1 MITGHSPH
9 ASSSNK
15 THRYDDERGA
25 ALIVALFTAL
35 LILLVGGALI
45 ITSARSFT
53 TTADA
58 TGETQAYVAAEAG
71 LQATLAVLRGN
82 VQPNPLFNAT
92 VSNEANKLGFRR
104 AVTRAN
110 SNKDVTA
117 EQTTSARLRLSRWLP
132 YDATFND
139 RVPLSASYNLMSG
152 TAYSIELQDP
162 AYPTPALIA
171 AHLIANANYAPA
183 RLLVIATG
191 YGPRGARKQLM
202 MMVKKAALEF
212 DPPAT
217 ITLAGGSAMTFDL
230 GSSNSSGFSGV
241 DASGQPI
248 VLPAVAVSPANL
260 TQATT
265 EITDTNTNGS
275 GTQVNPATPTAL
287 TSTNTPSFLTSP
299 DAARDFLFNPD
310 TGMKSVAENSSR
322 YFSSR
327 PADMGT
333 SAAPKITFIDNYN
346 GARLNLGTGFQGAG
360 LLIVTGE
367 VDTDGGTSFD
377 GIILVLGRGILRRSG
392 GGNGTIGGAIIVA
405 SFDPFDST
413 ADTFG
418 SPIFDMSGGGNSTT
432 TLNIA
437 NVQAALATSGR
448 VVEGVV
454 EN

>member
-1 MITGHSPH
+1 MKIHQSPH
-9 ASSSNK
+9 ASSPNK
-15 THRYDDERGA
+15 IHRFDDERGA

-35 LILLVGGALI
+35 LILVVGGALI
-45 ITSARSFT
+45 VTSARSFT

-82 VQPNPLFNAT
+82 IQPNPLFNAT
-92 VSNEANKLGFRR
+92 VSHEANKLGFRR

-117 EQTTSARLRLSRWLP
+117 EQTTTAPLRLSRWLQ
-132 YDATFND
+132 YDATNND
-139 RVPLSASYNLMSG
+139 RVPLSASYNPLTG
-152 TAYSIELQDP
+152 TAYSIELRDP
-162 AYPTPALIA
+162 TYPTPALIA
-171 AHLIANANYAPA
+171 AQLAANANYAPA

-217 ITLAGGSAMTFDL
+217 ITLAGGSSLNFEL
-230 GSSNSSGFSGV
+230 GSSNSSGYSGV

-248 VLPAVAVSPANL
+248 ILPAVAVSPTNL
-260 TQATT
+260 VQATT
-265 EITDTNTNGS
+265 EISATNTQGS
-275 GTQVNPATPTAL
+275 GTQVNPATPAPLTTA
-287 TSTNTPSFLTSP
+287 NTPSFLASP
-299 DAARDFLFNPD
+299 DAARDFLFNPE
-310 TGMKSVAENSSR
+310 TGLKSVAESSSR
-322 YFSSR
+322 YFSTK

-333 SAAPKITFIDNYN
+333 SGSPKITFIDNYN
-346 GARLNLGTGFQGAG
+346 GSTVDLGTGFQGAG
-360 LLIVTGE
+360 LLIVTGNVE
-367 VDTDGGTSFD
+367 TSGGTSFD
-377 GIILVLGRGILRRSG
+377 GIILVLGRGRIERQG
-392 GGNGTIGGAIIVA
+392 GGSGTIGGAIIVA
-405 SFDPFDST
+405 NFDPFDST

-418 SPIFDMSGGGNSTT
+418 TPTFTMGGGGNSTT
-432 TLNIA
+432 TLNVA
-437 NVQAALATSGR
+437 NVQAALGTSGR